1 MILKLNENPDK
12 GGGATVRFVSLV
24 FKAKFI
30 KLSGLSSLESIKYS
44 VQEISFVSFIR
55 KMSAE

>member
-1 MILKLNENPDK
+1 MKILIR